1 MAEITRKLT
10 ETEQQIKAYQEM
22 GKPRAIRNLIAT
34 NNEGLVKWTLN
45 DTGYF
50 NDLRRDD
57 EEMKQEAFIL
67 LLEAIDEYDH
77 TRGAF
82 STLYRYKVLNMHRK
96 TELYNQDT
104 SLNTIIAGEEDE
116 TELMDF
122 IEDEEAQTGLIAVED
137 KDEQRQVREE
147 VKNTLGDELA
157 GLIFASYGIGE
168 EQKTYREIGKI
179 YGVTGSYI
187 GHQIQKARYKLRRN
201 IKLESIYNEYEKIN
215 YINTGSIL
223 EFRGTKTNRVNS
235 IVEQATVRR
244 LELEERIRLLAEE
257 NKANFIADIN
267 RRYEEDKARRRKK
280 ARA

>member
-1 MAEITRKLT
+1 MAEITRELT

-34 NNEGLVKWTLN
+34 NNEGLVKWALN

-82 STLYRYKVLNMHRK
+82 STLYRYKVLNMNRK

-147 VKNTLGDELA
+147 VKTTLGDELA
-157 GLIFASYGIGE
+157 SLIFASYGIGQE
-168 EQKTYREIGKI
+168 KKTYKEIGEKL
-179 YGVTGSYI
+179 GVTGSYI
-187 GHQIQKARYKLRRN
+187 GRQIQKARYKLARNNRLRN
-201 IKLESIYNEYEKIN
+201 IYEEYKNIDLMF
-215 YINTGSIL
+215 TGSII

-244 LELEERIRLLAEE
+244 LELKERIRLLAEE

-280 ARA
+280 ART